1 MFAKNYL
8 QPQIVA
14 LLTILG
20 LSGLVGADQT
30 PEGTLGDM
38 LAAVKDNPELAV
50 KRARGD
56 AAKANL
62 DVLESYK
69 SPKVSVT
76 ADGDLISSKDEE
88 RVLEASIEQTLHDWG
103 ALDAD
108 LHEADLRIQTE
119 TAELDSVTRRIRQR
133 VVNAYVAGLR
143 ATNLTSALDQAIQDI
158 SEIESVMARRVK
170 QNVSPAT
177 DLLLVKAR
185 SSQYLSSRIQAQG
198 DLRDAQLQL
207 IQLTGL
213 KPRTDMTLGCEAD
226 YDEREMVQAA
236 IDSST
241 DILAERLRAESAL
254 AQQDGLT
261 SRQLPSIIGGVG
273 FTENLDTSAGG
284 SRAFISVR
292 YDYDLGDR
300 YEAELATLRAE
311 AAEARFEEER
321 LVQSTVRESAGLINT
336 HRVERSRSEVLSD
349 MIAIREEQLASMARK
364 FKAGQV
370 SVIELMNVQQDLSD
384 ARAALVDSDA
394 AACGALLNLEQL
406 TDQALRANR

>member
-1 MFAKNYL
+1 
-8 QPQIVA
+8 
-14 LLTILG
+14 
-20 LSGLVGADQT
+20 
-30 PEGTLGDM
+30 
-38 LAAVKDNPELAV
+38 
-50 KRARGD
+50 
-56 AAKANL
+56 
-62 DVLESYK
+62 
-69 SPKVSVT
+69 
-76 ADGDLISSKDEE
+76 
-88 RVLEASIEQTLHDWG
+88 
-103 ALDAD
+103 
-108 LHEADLRIQTE
+108 
-119 TAELDSVTRRIRQR
+119 
-133 VVNAYVAGLR
+133 
-143 ATNLTSALDQAIQDI
+143 
-158 SEIESVMARRVK
+158 
-170 QNVSPAT
+170 
-177 DLLLVKAR
+177 
-185 SSQYLSSRIQAQG
+185 
-198 DLRDAQLQL
+198 
-207 IQLTGL
+207 
-213 KPRTDMTLGCEAD
+213 MTLGCEAD

-261 SRQLPSIIGGVG
+261 ARQLPSIIGGVG